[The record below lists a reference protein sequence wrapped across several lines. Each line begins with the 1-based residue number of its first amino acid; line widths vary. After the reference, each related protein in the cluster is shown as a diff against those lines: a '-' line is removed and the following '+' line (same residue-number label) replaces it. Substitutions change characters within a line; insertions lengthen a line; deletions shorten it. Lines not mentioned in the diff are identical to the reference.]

1 MVVFDG
7 AKTMSFSKT
16 RRELFL
22 HKTSGLSNLENGANT
37 FRFKKKQITTFFA
50 RNPQHQHHS
59 STFCNLFPSM
69 NPLIMHNYCT
79 FQWVIF
85 WQVTTAAAHTTAAG
99 HIVVPTSAVER
110 ASLAAWVGVNRL
122 PLKRCQSATRLVVV
136 LTNCGVGRLVSK
148 LYKAVFLE
156 VSGYVMIF
164 HHWCPGASAETSR
177 VASRSIS
184 CSQNAWRLRKASPP
198 NKK

>member
-1 MVVFDG
+1 MVRIHSD
-7 AKTMSFSKT
+7 S
-16 RRELFL
+16 
-22 HKTSGLSNLENGANT
+22 
-37 FRFKKKQITTFFA
+37 KKKQITTCT
-50 RNPQHQHHS
+50 PEILKKKHHS
-59 STFCNLFPSM
+59 STFCNFCPSM

-85 WQVTTAAAHTTAAG
+85 WQVTIAAAHTTAAG

-164 HHWCPGASAETSR
+164 HHWCPGASAETSKKWHLD
-177 VASRSIS
+177 IS
-184 CSQNAWRLRKASPP
+184 CSQNAWRLRKASS
-198 NKK
+198 KKK

>member
-1 MVVFDG
+1 MVRIHSD
-7 AKTMSFSKT
+7 SP
-16 RRELFL
+16 
-22 HKTSGLSNLENGANT
+22 
-37 FRFKKKQITTFFA
+37 KKKQITTSTPEIL
-50 RNPQHQHHS
+50 NKKHHS

-85 WQVTTAAAHTTAAG
+85 VWQVTIAAAHTTAAG

-148 LYKAVFLE
+148 LYKAVCSGSFWVRRWFSITGALVLQPKLQELHRVLFLAAKTHD
-156 VSGYVMIF
+156 VSGR
-164 HHWCPGASAETSR
+164 HLP
-177 VASRSIS
+177 
-184 CSQNAWRLRKASPP
+184 
-198 NKK
+198 KKK